1 MADDFYCYLKEIK
14 GGLKMCKVFT
24 MYNNKGGV
32 SKTTTLFNLGVYLAQ
47 KRNRVLF
54 VDCDPQCNLTELFFA
69 SFPDLEDPE
78 KSLPGTSIYQ
88 ALLPRFKGEAG
99 RIDPNSVELTQS
111 KLYDFLFLF
120 RGDIEFS
127 LAEIYLG
134 TAWNQAV
141 TENIHEKNTY
151 VAFHRLLQELAKNKG
166 FDYILCDI
174 GPSTGSISRTVV
186 LSCDGIFVP
195 LFPDRFC
202 YQAVRLLGKII
213 YEWMNRHQEI
223 SKTLSPFGIE
233 SFSGAPRFYG
243 AIIQNFKIHSGTK
256 AKQSY
261 VKWQE
266 KISQAIEES
275 LICENGLDKKI
286 DLDLKNPYLA
296 TIRDVG
302 PLAPTAQMFGRAI
315 FDIQQDHTKE
325 ASTTGQMYYGTVWK
339 PWEDRMVEYK
349 NEIQKIA
356 GAM

>member
-1 MADDFYCYLKEIK
+1 MSKI
-14 GGLKMCKVFT
+14 FT

-47 KRNRVLF
+47 NRFRVLF

-69 SFPDLEDPE
+69 SSPELQEPE
-78 KSLPGTSIYQ
+78 KELPGTSIYK
-88 ALLPRFKGEAG
+88 ALLPRFKGETG
-99 RIDPNSVELTQS
+99 RVDPSSVILNESTI
-111 KLYDFLFLF
+111 YDKLFLF

-151 VAFHRLLQELAKNKG
+151 VAFYRLLQDLLKEKG

-174 GPSTGSISRTVV
+174 GPSTGAISRTVV

-213 YEWMNRHQEI
+213 HEWMSRHKEI
-223 SKTLSPFGIE
+223 SKNLVPFGIE
-233 SFSGAPRFYG
+233 TFPGTPLFYG
-243 AIIQNFKIHSGTK
+243 AVIQNFKIHSAAK

-261 VKWQE
+261 VKWQD
-266 KISQAIEES
+266 KISEAIKES
-275 LICENGLDKKI
+275 LVCDKGLDKTK
-286 DLDLKNPYLA
+286 DLNLANPYLA

-315 FDIQQDHTKE
+315 FDVQQEHTKE
-325 ASTTGQMYYGTVWK
+325 ASTTGQMYYGTVWQ
-339 PWEDRMVEYK
+339 PWEDRMKEYK
-349 NEIQKIA
+349 EEIQKIA
-356 GAM
+356 EAM

>member
-1 MADDFYCYLKEIK
+1 
-14 GGLKMCKVFT
+14 MCKIFT

-47 KRNRVLF
+47 NRFRVLF

-69 SFPDLEDPE
+69 SSPELQEPE
-78 KSLPGTSIYQ
+78 KELPGTSIYK
-88 ALLPRFKGEAG
+88 ALLPRFKGETG
-99 RIDPNSVELTQS
+99 RVDPSSVILNESTI
-111 KLYDFLFLF
+111 YDKLFLF

-151 VAFHRLLQELAKNKG
+151 VAFYRLLQDLVKEKG

-174 GPSTGSISRTVV
+174 GPSTGAISRTVV

-202 YQAVRLLGKII
+202 FQAVRLLGKII
-213 YEWMNRHQEI
+213 HEWMSRHKEI
-223 SKTLSPFGIE
+223 SKNLEPFGIE
-233 SFSGAPRFYG
+233 TFPGSPLFYG
-243 AIIQNFKIHSGTK
+243 AVIQNFKIHSAAK

-261 VKWQE
+261 VKWQD
-266 KISQAIEES
+266 KISEAIKES
-275 LICENGLDKKI
+275 LVCDKGLDKTS
-286 DLDLKNPYLA
+286 DLDLTNPYLA

-315 FDIQQDHTKE
+315 FDVQQEHTKE
-325 ASTTGQMYYGTVWK
+325 ASTTGQMYYGTVWQ
-339 PWEDRMVEYK
+339 PWENRMKEYK
-349 NEIQKIA
+349 EEIQKIA
-356 GAM
+356 EAM